1 MPLIQ
6 TPNGENF
13 QVHVV
18 LFQTKDDLEQLG
30 FNEEVA
36 QRIEESDSAR
46 SIYRFFST
54 SHAMPNHKNLTQ
66 GVECVAVRLEK
77 ENEKNRLKGF
87 RLIQELLRDKMQSVF
102 IESNLEASA
111 DYAFLEGLS
120 LSCHKP
126 ERLGENKPSS
136 DNWTVGYR
144 GNASNG
150 ALEALDIL
158 CEANF
163 IARDLVN
170 LPQNFLNPTTYGKRV
185 KELGSELGFEVKLHD
200 KSAIES
206 MKMGG
211 VLAVN
216 RGSIEPPVFIEMHYC
231 SSSSKNKK
239 PTVLVGKGVT
249 YDTGGLSLKPTK
261 NSMDFMKADMA
272 GSAAV
277 VGTLCALAR
286 QKADCHVIGL
296 VAATDNRP
304 GGDAYAPGDV
314 ITMMDGTT
322 VEVLNTDAEGRL
334 TLADAL
340 HYAKQ
345 FEPKLVV
352 DLATLT
358 GSAVAAL
365 GGEAAALM
373 TSCDQDITTTLIESA
388 DAVDERL
395 VEFPLW
401 ECYGKSLKSDI
412 ADQKNVGSR
421 EAGLIIAGK
430 FLEKYIDY
438 PWMHIDIA
446 GPSFNHQTKNYRGKG
461 GSGYGVRLLLEF
473 LKSWG

>member
-6 TPNGENF
+6 SSKGEKI
-13 QVHVV
+13 QVRIYV
-18 LFQTKDDLEQLG
+18 FQTKEDLLGYG
-30 FNEEVA
+30 FNESVVA
-36 QRIEESDSAR
+36 HIEESDKKR
-46 SIYRFFST
+46 SSYHFLGFDEILS
-54 SHAMPNHKNLTQ
+54 SSKNDEYVGEYFML
-66 GVECVAVRLEK
+66 RLDT
-77 ENEKNRLKGF
+77 ENEKNRNKAYQVV
-87 RLIQELLRDKMQSVF
+87 QELRRDKLYHLS
-102 IESNLEASA
+102 IISNLSSSI

-120 LSCHKP
+120 LSLHKP
-126 ERLGENKPSS
+126 EKLGTSKKDEESWRIS
-136 DNWTVGYR
+136 YR
-144 GNASNG
+144 GNLTADQLND
-150 ALEALDIL
+150 LDII
-158 CEANF
+158 CESNF

-170 LPQNFLNPTTYGKRV
+170 LPQNMLNPTSYGERV
-185 KELGSELGFEVKLHD
+185 KELGNELGFEVKLYD
-200 KSAIES
+200 KEAIQS

-216 RGSIEPPVFIEMHYC
+216 RGSVEPPVFIEMHYA
-231 SSSSKNKK
+231 SAESKDKK
-239 PTVLVGKGVT
+239 PVVLVGKGVT

-277 VGTLCALAR
+277 VATMCALAR
-286 QKADCHVIGL
+286 QQANCHVIGL

-340 HYAKQ
+340 HYAKT
-345 FEPKLVV
+345 FTPRLVI

-358 GSAVAAL
+358 GSAAAAL

-373 TSCDQDITTTLIESA
+373 TSCDKDITSALIQA
-388 DAVDERL
+388 GDAVDERL

-446 GPSFNHQTKNYRGKG
+446 GPSFNHQPTTYRGKG
-461 GSGYGVRLLLEF
+461 GSGYGVRLLLDF
-473 LKSWG
+473 LKSWH

>member
-18 LFQTKDDLEQLG
+18 LFQTNDDLLQLG
-30 FNEEVA
+30 FSKEVA
-36 QRIEESDSAR
+36 QRIEEADSSR
-46 SIYRFFST
+46 SIYRFFSM
-54 SHAMPNHKNLTQ
+54 SDAMPNKDHHDPST
-66 GVECVAVRLEK
+66 ECIAVHLE
-77 ENEKNRLKGF
+77 EGDEKNRLKGF
-87 RLIQELLRDKMQSVF
+87 RLVQELLRDKMHALF
-102 IESNLEASA
+102 IESNLDASL

-126 ERLGENKPSS
+126 ERLGDSKSS
-136 DNWTVGYR
+136 PINWSVGYR
-144 GNASNG
+144 GKVSSD
-150 ALEALDIL
+150 ALESLDIV
-158 CEANF
+158 CESNF

-200 KSAIES
+200 KAAIES

-231 SSSSKNKK
+231 SPNSKNKK
-239 PTVLVGKGVT
+239 PVVLVGKGVT

-277 VGTLCALAR
+277 VGTMCALAR
-286 QKADCHVIGL
+286 QQADCNVIGL

-345 FEPKLVV
+345 FEPKLVI

-373 TSCDQDITTTLIESA
+373 TSCEKDITASLVTSA
-388 DAVDERL
+388 DSVDERL

-401 ECYGKSLKSDI
+401 ECYGTSLKSDI

-446 GPSFNHQTKNYRGKG
+446 GPSFNHQAKNYRGKG
-461 GSGYGVRLLLEF
+461 GSGYGVRLLLDF
-473 LKSWG
+473 LKSWD